1 MMKFFKLFILL
12 ILFFAIFFRFNNLNW
27 DSNQHLHPDERFLT
41 MVNTAQKLPANI
53 FDYFNQNISTLN
65 PANVGYKFFVYGT
78 FPLTLNKTLAV
89 IFNND
94 DYNLLTIQGRFLSA
108 FFDLLTLFFVYKIAQ
123 LFVDK
128 LHKTDFNRF
137 QLISTIPLWSAF
149 FYAIA
154 VYPIQLSHFFAVDT
168 FLVFFMVGS
177 FYFALKYHSV
187 ILARPKAASRIIVNN
202 DSGQVLRQAQDIAGM
217 TIETIFPLILS
228 ALFFGLALAC
238 KVSAIYILP
247 LNLLIIF
254 LGSVSL
260 RGSASWRGRSNLKRI
275 GDYFASL
282 VMTFSIFFLT
292 AYFILRLADPYLFQN
307 PNFFNPLPS
316 ENFFKNIKELT
327 VLASGQVIYPPT
339 IQWFS
344 KKPWF
349 ILINTAVFGVGI
361 PYFILMIIG
370 VIRIIFNFPIRQA
383 QGKQISN
390 IKKLLI
396 TYYLLLI
403 TILWILGLFTYQSFQ
418 FVKSMRY
425 TIYLYPFFAILAG
438 IGVNVIARIL
448 NKLKKTKQS
457 NMRLLHFVRNDILLK
472 VILII
477 VLLLWPVAFSSIYF
491 HKHTRVEASEWI
503 YKNLPNQSI
512 ILGEYWDDPLP
523 LGVSSELTFE
533 KQFRVEQ
540 IPVFDPDSPEKWQ
553 KLNEAFLRADYYILS
568 SNRAWGSVP
577 LMPERYP
584 QMGKFYSDLLSGKT
598 NYQLVKEF
606 TSFPKFSIFNF
617 QFSINDQIA
626 EELFTVYDHPKVMI
640 FKNKK

>member
-12 ILFFAIFFRFNNLNW
+12 ILFLAIFFRFNNLNW

-65 PANVGYKFFVYGT
+65 PANVGYNFFVYGT

-228 ALFFGLALAC
+228 AIFFGLALAC
-238 KVSAIYILP
+238 KISAIYILP
-247 LNLLIIF
+247 LNILLIFFGLLKKKQPF
-254 LGSVSL
+254 LFHVTCYVLYAMFG
-260 RGSASWRGRSNLKRI
+260 
-275 GDYFASL
+275 
-282 VMTFSIFFLT
+282 
-292 AYFILRLADPYLFQN
+292 YFILRLADPYLFQS
-307 PNFFNPLPS
+307 PNFFNPLPN

-349 ILINTAVFGVGI
+349 ILINTAVFGLGI

-396 TYYLLLI
+396 TNYLLLI

-438 IGVNVIARIL
+438 IGGNTL
-448 NKLKKTKQS
+448 
-457 NMRLLHFVRNDILLK
+457 
-472 VILII
+472 
-477 VLLLWPVAFSSIYF
+477 
-491 HKHTRVEASEWI
+491 
-503 YKNLPNQSI
+503 
-512 ILGEYWDDPLP
+512 
-523 LGVSSELTFE
+523 
-533 KQFRVEQ
+533 
-540 IPVFDPDSPEKWQ
+540 
-553 KLNEAFLRADYYILS
+553 
-568 SNRAWGSVP
+568 
-577 LMPERYP
+577 
-584 QMGKFYSDLLSGKT
+584 
-598 NYQLVKEF
+598 
-606 TSFPKFSIFNF
+606 FN
-617 QFSINDQIA
+617 
-626 EELFTVYDHPKVMI
+626 
-640 FKNKK
+640 